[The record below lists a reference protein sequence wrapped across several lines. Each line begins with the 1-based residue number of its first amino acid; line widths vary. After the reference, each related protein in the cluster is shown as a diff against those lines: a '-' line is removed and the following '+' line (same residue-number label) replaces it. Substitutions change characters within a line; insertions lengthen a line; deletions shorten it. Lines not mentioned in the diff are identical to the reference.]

1 MLIVLIMGLITRAG
15 GHIARMM
22 WTRALYRGAKRRR
35 VEENDEISLDELKK
49 NKMSKTK
56 AGFHLKA

>member
-22 WTRALYRGAKRRR
+22 WTRALYRGGN
-35 VEENDEISLDELKK
+35 VDEENEISLDETKK
-49 NKMSKTK
+49 NKKSKIK
-56 AGFHLKA
+56 ASFHLKG

>member
-22 WTRALYRGAKRRR
+22 WTRVLYRGAH
-35 VEENDEISLDELKK
+35 VDEDDEISLDETKK
-49 NKMSKTK
+49 NKMTKTM
-56 AGFHLKA
+56 AGFHLKG